1 MNITTAKQCSTR
13 DAATATLR
21 KIGIAKQDYDDFI
34 CKKDGI
40 FYTDVIGAEKAM
52 KDDKPVTQ
60 AEIREADHSAANAVV
75 AEAMLK
81 AQTKI
86 TADKVVEQ
94 RKPETVDHSASNK
107 GIAKALAADKK
118 APAKKVATVKP
129 LPKATQAKMAA
140 AAKVVM
146 TAIKKESKKTE
157 GPLPVA
163 KQKGEKETVAE
174 ATRRMLLAGKSN
186 IECWEALLVQFPSI
200 DEKKKQF
207 PAWYRYDMKKKGQL
221 A

>member
-52 KDDKPVTQ
+52 KDDKPMTQ
-60 AEIREADHSAANAVV
+60 AESREADHSAANAVV

-86 TADKVVEQ
+86 TTDKVVEQ
-94 RKPETVDHSASNK
+94 RKSETVDHSASNK
-107 GIAKALAADKK
+107 GIAKVLAADKK
-118 APAKKVATVKP
+118 APTKKAVKP
-129 LPKATQAKMAA
+129 T
-140 AAKVVM
+140 AKVTKAKLKAMV
-146 TAIKKESKKTE
+146 TSDKVVVKTKTE

-186 IECWEALLVQFPSI
+186 IEIWEELLKLFPSI

-221 A
+221 PA